1 MDRFFFSLSFSK
13 ERRNFVVYH
22 ARRHYAVHAERRSR
36 QKIKTGLVVYSLEG
50 HLRLFRFVVL
60 VYFSHTLPHFPGSSC
75 PTCTALLGNP
85 CFSQRGF
92 LSWRASATSLA
103 LCSALG
109 GVLSI
114 NTCKQHLTIRMLHT
128 YSHTH
133 ILGRSWTS
141 IELRLKIFGSE
152 HQAES

>member
-13 ERRNFVVYH
+13 ERRNFVVYY
-22 ARRHYAVHAERRSR
+22 ARRRDAVHADQRSR
-36 QKIKTGLVVYSLEG
+36 QKIKNGLVVYSLEG

-92 LSWRASATSLA
+92 LSWRATSLA

-109 GVLSI
+109 GVI
-114 NTCKQHLTIRMLHT
+114 YKYMQAQHLTIRIHT
-128 YSHTH
+128 AIR
-133 ILGRSWTS
+133 ILARS
-141 IELRLKIFGSE
+141 
-152 HQAES
+152 